1 MVQARRV
8 GKSRCG
14 CGWGF
19 TSQRLWDANSV
30 VEESAGGRGW
40 EVNVMRGLWAG
51 FQIWVEGCV
60 NQIWEII
67 MDDFASGTMAV
78 LSQRCSRRY
87 SFFRSL

>member
-1 MVQARRV
+1 MGVDGVSHPRGSGTLIPWWR
-8 GKSRCG
+8 K
-14 CGWGF
+14 
-19 TSQRLWDANSV
+19 
-30 VEESAGGRGW
+30 SAGGRGW